1 MVKGCIILLYTLL
14 PLISNSQTEN
24 NNPIRLELESD
35 KDWYD
40 YSYLP
45 IGQYGILVITREKL
59 IHQDTALWNFTIYDT
74 NLMKIKKFEVKLL
87 SNLLLTSTHF
97 SGSGFYLLFQT
108 STTRKTTP
116 RWFLI
121 QENLQ
126 VTLPQNLSFNP
137 LEIFPELN
145 TVQQMS
151 ALGLRLFLFSS
162 EEENNAICFYDVQT
176 NKISHKEL
184 LGNSY
189 TESFI
194 IDTSLQKLFITINNY
209 NKPIERLNKGFLLFE
224 SSFSGQNGTYTKF
237 PEYDSYQFKSARM
250 AKTDSASYII
260 IGSYNNATEK
270 KPSNLHSGV
279 YTLTYKNGIMGYPN
293 FFNYTSLKT
302 KDTKEQIK
310 AQSNAINL
318 NLVIGDLY
326 TNNQQYGF
334 VTEVYYPEYST
345 TNYYAPGSYY
355 VSTPVST
362 FEGYRFLNA
371 YITTFDKE
379 GNLLWDNYMPI
390 NDMLTQTLYAKV
402 GLYLDNQNNGY
413 IYYPN
418 NSTITSTLVN
428 SYTVLEPLM
437 TEKLGTAHAKDN
449 IEASGHVR
457 VERWFG
463 SNFLVTG
470 YQVVKNPLYGKNGKR
485 SIFFI
490 NRLQYR

>member
-1 MVKGCIILLYTLL
+1 
-14 PLISNSQTEN
+14 
-24 NNPIRLELESD
+24 
-35 KDWYD
+35 
-40 YSYLP
+40 
-45 IGQYGILVITREKL
+45 
-59 IHQDTALWNFTIYDT
+59 
-74 NLMKIKKFEVKLL
+74 
-87 SNLLLTSTHF
+87 
-97 SGSGFYLLFQT
+97 
-108 STTRKTTP
+108 
-116 RWFLI
+116 
-121 QENLQ
+121 
-126 VTLPQNLSFNP
+126 
-137 LEIFPELN
+137 
-145 TVQQMS
+145 
-151 ALGLRLFLFSS
+151 
-162 EEENNAICFYDVQT
+162 
-176 NKISHKEL
+176 
-184 LGNSY
+184 
-189 TESFI
+189 
-194 IDTSLQKLFITINNY
+194 
-209 NKPIERLNKGFLLFE
+209 
-224 SSFSGQNGTYTKF
+224 
-237 PEYDSYQFKSARM
+237 
-250 AKTDSASYII
+250 
-260 IGSYNNATEK
+260 
-270 KPSNLHSGV
+270 
-279 YTLTYKNGIMGYPN
+279 MGYPN

-437 TEKLGTAHAKDN
+437 TEKLGTSHAKDN
-449 IEASGHVR
+449 IEASGQVR